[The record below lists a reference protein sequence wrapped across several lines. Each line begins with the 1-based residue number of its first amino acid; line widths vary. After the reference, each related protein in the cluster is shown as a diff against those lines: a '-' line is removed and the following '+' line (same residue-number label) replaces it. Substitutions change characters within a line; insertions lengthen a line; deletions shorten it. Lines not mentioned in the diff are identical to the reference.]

1 MTRRKGPGK
10 AYREGITLLELAEI
24 FPTEASAVR
33 WFERAV
39 WGDAADTA
47 AHWIPAGPRVENR
60 SPTSVVTVINTSA
73 SAPAR

>member
-33 WFERAV
+33 WFERAC
-39 WGDAADTA
+39 AADTA
-47 AHWIPAGPRVENR
+47 AHWIPGTKTAALLL
-60 SPTSVVTVINTSA
+60 S
-73 SAPAR
+73 